1 MHRQITTKCAI
12 LSKSKLFC
20 ELNTTS
26 NEQWEHKKRNGNSKD
41 KLAYVTSW
49 SALRRPLRQMHFDK
63 ACCTTGL
70 ALSGLALARSKRWF
84 FLRMAQLPS
93 DEITWEFGRD
103 AQSQRTAPQV
113 PRGQRS
119 ATNFFRHFLVSSL
132 PCMVHTFWGLL
143 GCSYEDSYRSC
154 LDPSSQLVH

>member
-20 ELNTTS
+20 ELKTTS
-26 NEQWEHKKRNGNSKD
+26 NEHWEHKKRNGNSKD

-84 FLRMAQLPS
+84 FLRMVQLPS

-103 AQSQRTAPQV
+103 GRP
-113 PRGQRS
+113 
-119 ATNFFRHFLVSSL
+119 NKFREVRVFLHFLLSSL
-132 PCMVHTFWGLL
+132 ITATHGSRILGVCLVAPTRTIVHPITSLWYYYRKLL
-143 GCSYEDSYRSC
+143 WK
-154 LDPSSQLVH
+154 